1 MNKIRATVSG
11 RIQNVGYRA
20 KVIRIAKDFGLTGFI
35 YNLDDGRVRIIAE
48 SKNGDFGKFLDAIRI
63 KNTLINVADVEVEH
77 ADATGDFADFYK
89 LVGGGETDERLDKA
103 SDYLKEMIEVMR
115 TGFSEMRSGFESLNS
130 KTDVMIE
137 VMRTGFGSLDSK
149 MDVMIEKQDVMIE
162 KQDVMIEKQDVMIE
176 KQDVM
181 IEKQDVMIEKQDVMI
196 DETRGLREDMKGY
209 MDMKF
214 GKIEGE
220 LDLIKGALKER
231 GILC

>member
-20 KVIRIAKDFGLTGFI
+20 KVIGIAKNFGLTGFVL
-35 YNLDDGRVRIIAE
+35 NLDDGRVRIVAE

-63 KNTLINVADVEVEH
+63 KNTLIDVADVEVEH

-89 LVGGGETDERLDKA
+89 LVGEGETDERLDKA
-103 SDYLKEMIEVMR
+103 SDYLKEMIDVMKA
-115 TGFSEMRSGFESLNS
+115 GFGSLDS
-130 KTDVMIE
+130 KTDMMIDVMKA
-137 VMRTGFGSLDSK
+137 GFGSLDSK
-149 MDVMIEKQDVMIE
+149 MDMMLEKQDVMIGKQDVMIE
-162 KQDVMIEKQDVMIE
+162 KQDETIGAIRGGFESLDSKTDM
-176 KQDVM
+176 
-181 IEKQDVMIEKQDVMI
+181 MI

>member
-11 RIQNVGYRA
+11 KIQNVGYRA
-20 KVIRIAKDFGLTGFI
+20 KVIGIAKNFGLTGFVL
-35 YNLDDGRVRIIAE
+35 NLDDGRVRIVAE

-63 KNTLINVADVEVEH
+63 KNTLIDVADVEVEH

-89 LVGGGETDERLDKA
+89 LVGEGETDERLDKA
-103 SDYLKEMIEVMR
+103 SDYLKIMIEVMR
-115 TGFSEMRSGFESLNS
+115 A
-130 KTDVMIE
+130 
-137 VMRTGFGSLDSK
+137 GFGSLESK

-176 KQDVM
+176 KQDVTTAE
-181 IEKQDVMIEKQDVMI
+181 I
-196 DETRGLREDMKGY
+196 RGLREDMKGY

>member
-20 KVIRIAKDFGLTGFI
+20 KVIGIAKNFGLTGFVL
-35 YNLDDGRVRIIAE
+35 NLDDGRVRIIAE
-48 SKNGDFGKFLDAIRI
+48 SKNGDFGKFLDAIWI
-63 KNTLINVADVEVEH
+63 KNTLIDVVDVEVEH

-89 LVGGGETDERLDKA
+89 LVGEGETDERLDKA
-103 SDYLKEMIEVMR
+103 SDYLK
-115 TGFSEMRSGFESLNS
+115 
-130 KTDVMIE
+130 VMIE
-137 VMRTGFGSLDSK
+137 VMRAGFGSLGSKMDVMLEKQDEITAEIRGGFESLGSK
-149 MDVMIEKQDVMIE
+149 MDVMIEKQDV
-162 KQDVMIEKQDVMIE
+162 V
-176 KQDVM
+176 
-181 IEKQDVMIEKQDVMI
+181 I

>member
-20 KVIRIAKDFGLTGFI
+20 KVIGIAKDFGLTGFVQ
-35 YNLDDGRVRIIAE
+35 NLDDGRVRIIAE
-48 SKNGDFGKFLDAIRI
+48 SKNGDFEKFLDAIRI
-63 KNTLINVADVEVEH
+63 KNTLIEVADVEVEH
-77 ADATGDFADFYK
+77 AEPTGDFADFYK
-89 LVGGGETDERLDKA
+89 LVGEGETDERLDKA
-103 SDYLKEMIEVMR
+103 SDYLKEMIDVMR
-115 TGFSEMRSGFESLNS
+115 TGYGSLDY
-130 KTDVMIE
+130 KMDVMID

-149 MDVMIEKQDVMIE
+149 MDVMLEKQDV
-162 KQDVMIEKQDVMIE
+162 V
-176 KQDVM
+176 
-181 IEKQDVMIEKQDVMI
+181 I

>member
-20 KVIRIAKDFGLTGFI
+20 KVIGIAKNFGLTGFVQ
-35 YNLDDGRVRIIAE
+35 NLDDGRVWIIAE
-48 SKNGDFGKFLDAIRI
+48 SKNNDFGKFLDAIWI
-63 KNTLINVADVEVEH
+63 KNTLIDVADVKVEH

-89 LVGGGETDERLDKA
+89 LVGEGETDERLDKA

-115 TGFSEMRSGFESLNS
+115 AGFSGMQSGFESL
-130 KTDVMIE
+130 
-137 VMRTGFGSLDSK
+137 GSK

-162 KQDVMIEKQDVMIE
+162 KQDVMIEKQDLMLGKQDVMIE

-181 IEKQDVMIEKQDVMI
+181 IEKQDVMIEKQDLMLGKQDVII
-196 DETRGLREDMKGY
+196 DETRGLREDLKGY

-220 LDLIKGALKER
+220 LDTIKGALKER

>member
-20 KVIRIAKDFGLTGFI
+20 KVIGIAKNFGLTGFVL
-35 YNLDDGRVRIIAE
+35 NLDDGRVRIVAE

-63 KNTLINVADVEVEH
+63 KNTLIDVADVEVEH

-89 LVGGGETDERLDKA
+89 LVGEGETDERLDKA
-103 SDYLKEMIEVMR
+103 SDYLK
-115 TGFSEMRSGFESLNS
+115 
-130 KTDVMIE
+130 VMIE
-137 VMRTGFGSLDSK
+137 VMRAGFSGMQSGFESLGSK
-149 MDVMIEKQDVMIE
+149 MDMMIEKQDVMIE
-162 KQDVMIEKQDVMIE
+162 KQDETMGAIRSGFESLDSKTDM
-176 KQDVM
+176 
-181 IEKQDVMIEKQDVMI
+181 MIEKQDVMI

>member
-1 MNKIRATVSG
+1 M
-11 RIQNVGYRA
+11 IQNVGYRA
-20 KVIRIAKDFGLTGFI
+20 KVIRIAKDFGLTGFV

-63 KNTLINVADVEVEH
+63 KNTLIDVADVEVEY
-77 ADATGDFADFYK
+77 ADPTGDFADFYK
-89 LVGGGETDERLDKA
+89 LVGEGETDERLDKA

-115 TGFSEMRSGFESLNS
+115 AGFSGMQSGFESLGS
-130 KTDVMIE
+130 KMDMMLEKQDETIGAI
-137 VMRTGFGSLDSK
+137 RGGFESLDSK
-149 MDVMIEKQDVMIE
+149 TDM
-162 KQDVMIEKQDVMIE
+162 
-176 KQDVM
+176 
-181 IEKQDVMIEKQDVMI
+181 MIEKQDVMI

>member
-11 RIQNVGYRA
+11 KIQNVGYRA
-20 KVIRIAKDFGLTGFI
+20 KVIGIAKNFGLTGFVL
-35 YNLDDGRVRIIAE
+35 NLDDGRVRIVAE

-63 KNTLINVADVEVEH
+63 KNTLIDVADVEVEH

-89 LVGGGETDERLDKA
+89 LVGEGETDERLDKA
-103 SDYLKEMIEVMR
+103 SDYLKIMIEVMR
-115 TGFSEMRSGFESLNS
+115 A
-130 KTDVMIE
+130 
-137 VMRTGFGSLDSK
+137 GFGSLESK

-162 KQDVMIEKQDVMIE
+162 KQDVMIGKQDVMIGKQDVMIE
-176 KQDVM
+176 KQDVTTAE
-181 IEKQDVMIEKQDVMI
+181 IRGLRGAQDVMI

>member
-20 KVIRIAKDFGLTGFI
+20 KVIGIAKDFGLTGFVQ
-35 YNLDDGRVRIIAE
+35 NLDDGRVRIIAE
-48 SKNGDFGKFLDAIRI
+48 SKKGDFGKFLDAIRI
-63 KNTLINVADVEVEH
+63 KNTLIDVTDVEVEH

-103 SDYLKEMIEVMR
+103 SDYLKEMIDVMR
-115 TGFSEMRSGFESLNS
+115 A
-130 KTDVMIE
+130 
-137 VMRTGFGSLDSK
+137 GFGSLDSK
-149 MDVMIEKQDVMIE
+149 MDVMIDVMRTGFGGLDSKMDAMLEKQDMMVE
-162 KQDVMIEKQDVMIE
+162 KQSETTEEIRGGFESLDSEM
-176 KQDVM
+176 
-181 IEKQDVMIEKQDVMI
+181 DVMI

-209 MDMKF
+209 MDKKF

>member
-1 MNKIRATVSG
+1 MGLMNKIRATVSG

-20 KVIRIAKDFGLTGFI
+20 KVISIAKDFGLTGFVQ
-35 YNLDDGRVRIIAE
+35 NLDDGRVWIIAE
-48 SKNGDFGKFLDAIRI
+48 SKNGDFEKFLDAIRI
-63 KNTLINVADVEVEH
+63 KNTLIDVADVKVEH

-89 LVGGGETDERLDKA
+89 LVGEGETDERLDKA

-115 TGFSEMRSGFESLNS
+115 AGFSDMKTGFSDMRAGFSGMQSGFESL
-130 KTDVMIE
+130 
-137 VMRTGFGSLDSK
+137 GSK
-149 MDVMIEKQDVMIE
+149 MNVMIEKQNETTAEIRGLREV
-162 KQDVMIEKQDVMIE
+162 QDVV
-176 KQDVM
+176 
-181 IEKQDVMIEKQDVMI
+181 I

-220 LDLIKGALKER
+220 LDLIKGVLKER

>member
-20 KVIRIAKDFGLTGFI
+20 KVIGIAKDFGLTGFVQ
-35 YNLDDGRVRIIAE
+35 NLDDGRVRIIAE
-48 SKNGDFGKFLDAIRI
+48 SKNGDFEKFLDAIRI
-63 KNTLINVADVEVEH
+63 KNTLIDVADVEVEH
-77 ADATGDFADFYK
+77 AEPTGDFADFYK
-89 LVGGGETDERLDKA
+89 LVGEGETDERLDKA
-103 SDYLKEMIEVMR
+103 SDYLKEMI
-115 TGFSEMRSGFESLNS
+115 
-130 KTDVMIE
+130 D

-149 MDVMIEKQDVMIE
+149 MDVMIDVMRTGFGSLDSKMDVMLEKQDV
-162 KQDVMIEKQDVMIE
+162 V
-176 KQDVM
+176 
-181 IEKQDVMIEKQDVMI
+181 I

>member
-1 MNKIRATVSG
+1 MNKIKATVSG
-11 RIQNVGYRA
+11 TIQNVGYRA
-20 KVIRIAKDFGLTGFI
+20 KVIRIAKDFGLTGFV

-63 KNTLINVADVEVEH
+63 KNTLIDVADVEVEY
-77 ADATGDFADFYK
+77 ADATGDLADFYK
-89 LVGGGETDERLDKA
+89 LVGEGETDERLDKA

-115 TGFSEMRSGFESLNS
+115 AGFSGMQSGFESLGS
-130 KTDVMIE
+130 KMDMMLEKQDETIGAI
-137 VMRTGFGSLDSK
+137 RGGFESLDSK
-149 MDVMIEKQDVMIE
+149 TDM
-162 KQDVMIEKQDVMIE
+162 
-176 KQDVM
+176 
-181 IEKQDVMIEKQDVMI
+181 MIEKQDVMI